1 MAADLQEPGGTAP
14 LPARTPPQPP
24 PAATPLPG
32 GATPQPSRA
41 AAPLPARTP
50 SQPPPAATPLPA
62 RTSRYRRSGRH
73 SSPHQLSLPSGAPHL
88 IIAVPG
94 AASPESGATAAAV
107 ASLAASSCRGAAVQ
121 VGYLEGGRDTLT
133 GVLAALEG
141 GPEVTPAVI
150 VPLVAF
156 SDPGTKAAVAAAIAA
171 TGARCLAGLPL
182 GPHPLLAEAV
192 HARLAEAGLARVT
205 RAGRISIA
213 SAAEGIIVG
222 AVGGPEAVA
231 EAGVVAVLLAS
242 RLTIP
247 AVAASLTDPASV
259 RTAAEQL
266 RAARVTR
273 VVLAPCV
280 IGPELPPGTL
290 ARVTAETGLAC
301 AALVGGHPAV
311 GQLVAIRYGA
321 ALADPEL
328 ASLLG

>member
-24 PAATPLPG
+24 PAAPPQPGGDTPLPSQA
-32 GATPQPSRA
+32 ATPQPGG
-41 AAPLPARTP
+41 AP
-50 SQPPPAATPLPA
+50 PLPA

-94 AASPESGATAAAV
+94 AASPESDATAAAV

-121 VGYLEGGRDTLT
+121 VGYLEGDRDTLP
-133 GVLAALEG
+133 GALAALEG

-156 SDPGTKAAVAAAIAA
+156 SHPGIKAAVAAAIAA
-171 TGARCLAGLPL
+171 TRARCLAGLPL

-222 AVGGPEAVA
+222 AAGGPEAVA

-290 ARVTAETGLAC
+290 GRVTAETGLAC
-301 AALVGGHPAV
+301 AAPVGGHPAV

-328 ASLLG
+328 AGLLG